1 MLLSSVISMLLLEH
15 SSPVVLQLLNAVLNV
30 SKGTVSTLLPA
41 NSIAQCDK
49 QTMKNEDAVSYFGA
63 CSYLSGYQRLANSF
77 TVLTLSIMML
87 HK

>member
-1 MLLSSVISMLLLEH
+1 MLLLEH

-49 QTMKNEDAVSYFGA
+49 QTMKNEDAVLLWGLFI
-63 CSYLSGYQRLANSF
+63 L
-77 TVLTLSIMML
+77 VWVPTLGQFFHCAHLINYDVT
-87 HK
+87 